1 MRRRGSFSGRLGILI
16 AVLVVFYI
24 VRGRD
29 SQPKDDDADTPRA
42 SDALDRAIAPAATP
56 AAARDG
62 IAAAILIDVS
72 GSMREK
78 AGGGPP
84 KIESA
89 QRAAIDLVD
98 QFARYADDHKG
109 EPVELAIFEFS
120 DRGGVPDTR
129 EVIPMGPPDRSR
141 AAAAV
146 ARMEADGGTPIGD
159 AMIEGKRALDATG
172 LSRKHLLVIT
182 DGENT
187 TGAAP
192 ADVAAAIGRR
202 PLEERPS
209 LYFVAFDISAR
220 RFDSVRTN
228 GGLVLEAANAKALN
242 DTLDSLLRGKIL
254 IER

>member
-1 MRRRGSFSGRLGILI
+1 MVATASAVPDSFSFAGVNDWWIKTI
-16 AVLVVFYI
+16 AGQWGWTDIATLEQ
-24 VRGRD
+24 RD
-29 SQPKDDDADTPRA
+29 LT
-42 SDALDRAIAPAATP
+42 IARKQAKF
-56 AAARDG
+56 
-62 IAAAILIDVS
+62 VS
-72 GSMREK
+72 
-78 AGGGPP
+78 
-84 KIESA
+84 
-89 QRAAIDLVD
+89 
-98 QFARYADDHKG
+98 
-109 EPVELAIFEFS
+109 FEFS

-146 ARMEADGGTPIGD
+146 ARMEADGGTPIGA
-159 AMIEGKRALDATG
+159 AMIDGKRALDATG

-202 PLEERPS
+202 PLEDRPS

-220 RFDSVRTN
+220 RFDSVRNN